1 MYRCILFTAIAALI
15 GLGTGAKADP
25 FAGGPV
31 YGGLSSIGGTITCRV
46 FNAGVGS
53 LSLTTRQIFANTG
66 SAVALS
72 SDSCGVGILPGGT
85 CAFSAPI
92 TGNLAYSCRMYETSV
107 DGGVRG
113 VAEVQSSSHAVLN
126 SIPLTK

>member
-1 MYRCILFTAIAALI
+1 MHKGVFAMAIAALI
-15 GLGTGAKADP
+15 TVGAGASAEP

-31 YGGLSSIGGTITCRV
+31 YGGPSSVGGTITCRV

-53 LSLTTRQIFANTG
+53 LSLTTRQIFTNTG
-66 SAVALS
+66 SAVSLS
-72 SDSCGVGILPGGT
+72 SDSCGVGILPGHT
-85 CAFSAPI
+85 CAYSAPI

-126 SIPLTK
+126 TVPLTK